1 MSNNPDTQNKEYQK
15 KIFYEENLSKYSW
28 FNLGGLAE
36 ILFKPDSIEQIKLFI
51 EENKNKDINIIGAG
65 SNTLIRDGGV
75 KGITLKLSSKFSSIK
90 LIDENIF
97 DVGAATLDKKISDFA
112 KNNSVSGFEFLS
124 CIPGSIGGGVRMNSG
139 CYGEEISKILLSI
152 EVMDKKGNIKLIK
165 KEKINFFYRGCDLP
179 EDLIILSVKLKGT
192 LSNKVEIEKKQEK
205 LINKK
210 KNDQPTQ
217 VKTCG
222 STFKNFK
229 KQKAWELIKNSGCD
243 KMQVGQAKISEKHCN
258 FFINNG
264 KTNSKEIEEL
274 ISKVKNQVFDKTG
287 INLELEIKIIG
298 FNK

>member
-1 MSNNPDTQNKEYQK
+1 MSNNLDTQNKEYQK

-28 FNLGGLAE
+28 FNLGGPAE

-152 EVMDKKGNIKLIK
+152 EVMDQKGNIKLIK

-192 LSNKVEIEKKQEK
+192 LSNKVEIEKK
-205 LINKK
+205 
-210 KNDQPTQ
+210 TR
-217 VKTCG
+217 
-222 STFKNFK
+222 
-229 KQKAWELIKNSGCD
+229 KAHK
-243 KMQVGQAKISEKHCN
+243 
-258 FFINNG
+258 
-264 KTNSKEIEEL
+264 
-274 ISKVKNQVFDKTG
+274 
-287 INLELEIKIIG
+287 
-298 FNK
+298 

>member
-28 FNLGGLAE
+28 FNLGGPAE

-179 EDLIILSVKLKGT
+179 EDLIILSVKLKGA

-205 LINKK
+205 LMNKK

-298 FNK
+298 SNK

>member
-1 MSNNPDTQNKEYQK
+1 MSNNLDTQNKEYQK

-28 FNLGGLAE
+28 FNLGGPAE

-152 EVMDKKGNIKLIK
+152 EVMDQKGNIKLIK

-179 EDLIILSVKLKGT
+179 EDLIILSVKLKGA

-205 LINKK
+205 LMNKK

>member
-1 MSNNPDTQNKEYQK
+1 
-15 KIFYEENLSKYSW
+15 
-28 FNLGGLAE
+28 
-36 ILFKPDSIEQIKLFI
+36 
-51 EENKNKDINIIGAG
+51 
-65 SNTLIRDGGV
+65 
-75 KGITLKLSSKFSSIK
+75 
-90 LIDENIF
+90 
-97 DVGAATLDKKISDFA
+97 
-112 KNNSVSGFEFLS
+112 
-124 CIPGSIGGGVRMNSG
+124 MNSG

-152 EVMDKKGNIKLIK
+152 EVMDQKGNIKLIK

>member
-28 FNLGGLAE
+28 FNLGGPAE

-152 EVMDKKGNIKLIK
+152 EVMDQKGNIKLIK

-205 LINKK
+205 LMNKK

>member
-1 MSNNPDTQNKEYQK
+1 MSNNLDTQNKEYQK

-28 FNLGGLAE
+28 FNLGGPAE

-152 EVMDKKGNIKLIK
+152 EVMDQKGNIKLIK

-205 LINKK
+205 LMNKK

>member
-28 FNLGGLAE
+28 FNLGGPAE

-152 EVMDKKGNIKLIK
+152 EVMDQKGNIKLIK

>member
-1 MSNNPDTQNKEYQK
+1 MSNNLDTQNKEYQK

-28 FNLGGLAE
+28 FNLGGPAE
-36 ILFKPDSIEQIKLFI
+36 ILFKPDNIEQIKLFI

>member
-1 MSNNPDTQNKEYQK
+1 MSNNLDTQNKEYQK

-28 FNLGGLAE
+28 FNLGGPAE

-152 EVMDKKGNIKLIK
+152 EVMDQKGNIKLIK

>member
-1 MSNNPDTQNKEYQK
+1 MSNNLDTQNKEYQK

-28 FNLGGLAE
+28 FNLGGPAE